1 MTAESDVPLDGR
13 GAAGSETLD
22 LVSIRPALT
31 VADMEKSLAWYRDVV
46 GFQVEE
52 TFERDGKVG
61 GASLTAGGARVLLV
75 QDNWEKRRDRVKGE
89 GFRLHMATD
98 GDVDAIAAAIEQRGG
113 TLESPPEDTPWG
125 ARAFSLADPDGFK
138 ITISSHG

>member
-1 MTAESDVPLDGR
+1 MTTESDAPLDGN
-13 GAAGSETLD
+13 GLAGSETLN
-22 LVSIRPALT
+22 LRGIRPALT
-31 VADMEKSLAWYRDVV
+31 VGDVETSLAWYRDVV

-52 TFERDGKVG
+52 TYERDGKVG
-61 GASLTAGGARVLLV
+61 AASLMAGGARLLII
-75 QDNWEKRRDRVKGE
+75 QDNWAKGRDRAKGE

-98 GDVDAIAAAIEQRGG
+98 GDVDAIAAGIEQRGG

-138 ITISSHG
+138 ITISSDS

>member
-1 MTAESDVPLDGR
+1 MTAESDAPLDGK
-13 GAAGSETLD
+13 GPASTEALD
-22 LVSIRPALT
+22 LRSVRPALT
-31 VADMEKSLAWYRDVV
+31 VADIDTSLAWYRDVV

-61 GASLTAGGARVLLV
+61 AASLMAGGARLFLV
-75 QDNWEKRRDRVKGE
+75 QDDWAKGRDRVKGE

-98 GDVDAIAAAIEQRGG
+98 GDVDAIAAGIEQRGG
-113 TLESPPEDTPWG
+113 ALESPPEDTPWG

-138 ITISSHG
+138 ITISSDS